1 MLDMFCSKHLKFLQ
15 CGLVPTII
23 AQSFG
28 CVWTSFSCLWPIKV
42 VVYGRHNGAMVFKM
56 SYFAFL
62 FTCYFLNFKSK
73 DFISFPIKIKKIYFN
88 ENYKTSWIRSCI
100 EFEILPHKEFRP
112 IEKDRRNNCWPNGWQ
127 YLSIAQKMASFMT
140 KDCCKFS
147 WQSINVEFI
156 LFLAIKQ
163 YIIPDI
169 KSNQHELAISK
180 IIVYHIFLLTQI
192 VWWLLKVLFCWY
204 GFRTVWLWMLV
215 KLVLSM

>member
-73 DFISFPIKIKKIYFN
+73 DFISFPIKIKYIYI
-88 ENYKTSWIRSCI
+88 YILMRIIKLR
-100 EFEILPHKEFRP
+100 EF
-112 IEKDRRNNCWPNGWQ
+112 
-127 YLSIAQKMASFMT
+127 
-140 KDCCKFS
+140 
-147 WQSINVEFI
+147 V
-156 LFLAIKQ
+156 
-163 YIIPDI
+163 
-169 KSNQHELAISK
+169 
-180 IIVYHIFLLTQI
+180 V
-192 VWWLLKVLFCWY
+192 
-204 GFRTVWLWMLV
+204 
-215 KLVLSM
+215 VLSLKYYLIKNFAPLWKKEETTADLTVGNTFP